1 MDRISSG
8 ISLLSSGSN
17 KTEYYGSH
25 EDLKIGKD
33 DALWLGASG
42 AELMDAI
49 LGWFPHPSSEWLDP
63 ETAEEK
69 SYLDRR
75 EDGLMPATFCLG
87 E

>member
-1 MDRISSG
+1 MMRF
-8 ISLLSSGSN
+8 
-17 KTEYYGSH
+17 
-25 EDLKIGKD
+25 
-33 DALWLGASG
+33 WLGARG

>member
-1 MDRISSG
+1 MRF
-8 ISLLSSGSN
+8 
-17 KTEYYGSH
+17 
-25 EDLKIGKD
+25 
-33 DALWLGASG
+33 WLGARG

-75 EDGLMPATFCLG
+75 EDGLMPATFFLG
-87 E
+87 ERPLVRASRAQGWA